1 MTTPIRSQEPDCRH
15 TNVHDTD
22 AHTET
27 SKTTHSHGASSVQN
41 QSNSVCSDNNVTQST
56 SQAQQSEPT
65 DCAREA
71 TTQCCIDPGY
81 AMDQMLKL
89 QNDPDYKDTLDQ
101 LAKAEQL
108 ERGQGLYLIDAEFG
122 GFLGFGKNDGKID
135 RGNIEAAAKDP
146 CAPGHEAAKMLMA
159 NPRLFAAIDAD
170 GDGLI
175 TKDELHKFIDKM
187 KNQKKWIEDSYA
199 LKAKTPTF
207 GIGDDPQPM
216 PPPVAQ
222 KPPPPPGQGSKPQ
235 PPPVR
240 HAPPPPPP
248 STPVLSSRG
257 GLEGASENINNALS
271 SCEDQMAQLSAQMAA
286 TDDPKEQAAIQNKM
300 NALERRMQMLS
311 SMYQE
316 IMTVLSNL
324 SKMQSDIA
332 MTFIRNMK

>member
-1 MTTPIRSQEPDCRH
+1 MTKPIRSQEPDCRH

-27 SKTTHSHGASSVQN
+27 SSKTTHSHGASSVPN
-41 QSNSVCSDNNVTQST
+41 QSNTVCSDNNGTQST

-65 DCAREA
+65 DGARA
-71 TTQCCIDPGY
+71 TTTQSCIDPGY
-81 AMDQMLKL
+81 GMEQMSKL
-89 QNDPDYKDTLDQ
+89 QDDPDYKDTLYLLD
-101 LAKAEQL
+101 KAEQL
-108 ERGQGLYLIDAEFG
+108 ERGQGLYFIDAEFG
-122 GFLGFGKNDGKID
+122 GLFGIGKNDGMID

-146 CAPGHEAAKMLMA
+146 CSPGHEAAKMLME
-159 NPRLFAAIDAD
+159 NPRLFAAIDANN
-170 GDGLI
+170 DGLI
-175 TKDELHKFIDKM
+175 TKDELHAFIDKM
-187 KNQKKWIEDSYA
+187 KAQKKSIEDSYA
-199 LKAKTPTF
+199 LKAKSPSIGIVTGPVIKPT
-207 GIGDDPQPM
+207 
-216 PPPVAQ
+216 
-222 KPPPPPGQGSKPQ
+222 PPPGQGSKPQ
-235 PPPVR
+235 PPPVT

-286 TDDPKEQAAIQNKM
+286 TDDPKQQAAIQNKM